1 MKGKVKYIIALI
13 AVCLAIIAV
22 LLCVYMSRLRDGE
35 QGKSGDIAE
44 SASDIAESYSPEE
57 NPRGEFSSIYYA
69 GSVNGTVFTVKSDGI
84 YRAPLSL
91 SGEERIYEGN
101 VSSQIITDGYTLYFV
116 DRDTFEVKSIDL
128 SDNSQRA
135 IYSLYGEKGQDLDDY
150 FKDGYIDGFANG
162 YLYFEE
168 WYTISD
174 YTTYIYNTESG
185 ECVTSGDYLGDMQ
198 SYGDDIYFIDLRFE
212 LTYGPLYRAKAD
224 GSGKETVAEHVGV
237 FKVKDNLLYY
247 SESEDGKTSV
257 KAENLDTGEAE
268 TILSMAG
275 IDVYNITDTALHYR
289 DSAGADY
296 IYHFDGEAID
306 SVEGLYGIYQNHVVC
321 RDEEDGVVTFTDTSD
336 GISASIDDIDYAVN
350 YISGIIWYID
360 NDGELKYKK
369 LT

>member
-1 MKGKVKYIIALI
+1 MKGKVTVPIT
-13 AVCLAIIAV
+13 VCLVIIAV
-22 LLCVYMSRLRDGE
+22 LLCVYALWHRDTE
-35 QGKSGDIAE
+35 QGNSEEIVE
-44 SASDIAESYSPEE
+44 SASDIAEAYGLEE
-57 NPRGEFSSIYYA
+57 SPRGEFSSIYYA
-69 GSVNGTVFTVKSDGI
+69 GSINDTIFMVKSDGI

-91 SGEERIYEGN
+91 SGEKQIYEGN
-101 VSSQIITDGYTLYFV
+101 VSSQLITDGYTMYFV

-128 SDNSQRA
+128 SDNSQKV
-135 IYSLYGEKGQDLDDY
+135 IYSLYGEKGQDLDNY

-185 ECVTSGDYLGDMQ
+185 ECITSEDYLGDVQ

-212 LTYGPLYRAKAD
+212 LTYGPLYKAKAD

-247 SESEDGKTSV
+247 SESENGKTSV
-257 KAENLDTGEAE
+257 KAKNLDTGDEE
-268 TILSMAG
+268 TILSMSG

-296 IYHFDGEAID
+296 IYHFDVEAID
-306 SVEGLYGIYQNHVVC
+306 SVEGLYGIYQNRVIC
-321 RDEEDGVVTFTDTSD
+321 RDEEDGVVTFTDTSN
-336 GISASIDDIDYAVN
+336 GTSVSIDDIDYAVN
-350 YISGIIWYID
+350 YITGVIWYID
-360 NDGELKYKK
+360 NSGELKYKE